1 MYMHKNHMSLHFIVN
16 HPLYPVK
23 RFFITEHPVRLTF
36 PRNTDIIKQHTD
48 RKEEGVFA
56 MDQQVIA
63 SVASSVAASVRA
75 FRLPLYHEIPGVG
88 LYLEQVTKYI
98 NDCLS
103 PLMQAELTAS
113 MISNYVKKGMIANP
127 VRKQYS
133 REQIAYLMFI
143 AMVKSVLSMEDIRLM
158 VSIQQKTYT
167 AEKAYNY
174 FCKELEN
181 VLEYVFERK
190 SELKDAGSENTNEKI
205 MLRNTIITVAH
216 KVYLDKLFAALR
228 TQEEKNA

>member
-1 MYMHKNHMSLHFIVN
+1 
-16 HPLYPVK
+16 
-23 RFFITEHPVRLTF
+23 
-36 PRNTDIIKQHTD
+36 
-48 RKEEGVFA
+48 

-63 SVASSVAASVRA
+63 SVAASVKA
-75 FRLPLYHEIPGVG
+75 FRLPLYHEIPDVG

-103 PLMQAELTAS
+103 PLMQAEMTGS
-113 MISNYVKKGMIANP
+113 MISNYVKKGLVASP

-133 REQIAYLMFI
+133 REQIAYLMYI
-143 AMVKSVLSMEDIRLM
+143 AVVKSVLSMEDIRLM
-158 VSIQQKTYT
+158 VSIQQTTYT

-174 FCKELEN
+174 FCKELKN
-181 VLEYVFERK
+181 VLEYVFERQ
-190 SELKDAGSENTNEKI
+190 SELKDAGSEQTDEKI

-228 TQEEKNA
+228 AQDAGAK

>member
-1 MYMHKNHMSLHFIVN
+1 METEL
-16 HPLYPVK
+16 K
-23 RFFITEHPVRLTF
+23 RRMAGSIR
-36 PRNTDIIKQHTD
+36 
-48 RKEEGVFA
+48 G
-56 MDQQVIA
+56 
-63 SVASSVAASVRA
+63 
-75 FRLPLYHEIPGVG
+75 FRLPRYAEIPSVG
-88 LYLEQVTKYI
+88 LYLEQTIKYI
-98 NDCLS
+98 NSFLAPLGCL
-103 PLMQAELTAS
+103 ELTGS
-113 MISNYVKKGMIANP
+113 MVSNYVKKGMIANP

-190 SELKDAGSENTNEKI
+190 SELDALGADASDEKI